1 MDNLVQ
7 EGTIVTVVDPQSLS
21 SAATAEWISMK
32 NYDRVDFIL
41 NVGAITT
48 GGKVKVREAVNV
60 SGSSAATLNF
70 DHYWKCTA
78 TTDVFTKT
86 SADSSSSANCITI
99 GNSSD
104 NKCWY
109 VSIPAAKLSDG
120 FDCVTI
126 TMPSAFAS
134 ALTSCIAV
142 CHKTRYKS
150 SAPPTALT
158 D

>member
-1 MDNLVQ
+1 MQNLV
-7 EGTIVTVVDPQSLS
+7 EEATIVTVVDPQALS

-41 NVGAITT
+41 NIGAVTT
-48 GGKVKVREAVNV
+48 GGNVKVREAVNV
-60 SGSSAATLNF
+60 SGSSAATLSF
-70 DHYWKCTA
+70 DTYWKCAA

-86 SADSSSSANCITI
+86 SANSSSSADCITV

-109 VSIPAAKLSDG
+109 VSIPAAKLSAG

-126 TMPSAFAS
+126 TMPTAFA
-134 ALTSCIAV
+134 AAYTSCVAV
-142 CHKTRYKS
+142 CHKARYQS
-150 SAPPTALT
+150 QAPPTALT